1 MGYTMIDDYKETAEK
16 LKKILENNLQLIFDI
31 DCFETNMKN
40 EAIKGSDRMA
50 LLRALQFNIGDILCK
65 TDKDSV
71 EDVKKARQEIANIL
85 QDNNI
90 QSGRIKFII
99 NVFSYALD
107 WTDEEKERQKAEAQ
121 QRKIKQQALEEEEQ
135 RRREEEAAEK
145 ARREAEVAREAK
157 AAEEKAWRESEA
169 AHQVEIAQKAAQQ
182 EREAREKAQQETAM
196 ARNEKAQLERQ
207 LANEAKKHN
216 NKAIAIMMMLCL
228 MLGAGY
234 FFISNRED
242 GSYKNNANQQ
252 VKKSTVFEHDDDY
265 KNYMPN
271 ESRTSSQESKKSE
284 NTEQVKTR
292 NNAEDSADILK
303 RYHSNITDGNYRGAY
318 ACTSDAWQSRV
329 GYEGWAK
336 GFATTV
342 SSEVSNIT
350 VESSSDNQVI
360 LDYTLK
366 AVDNPGGTK
375 YFNGR
380 AVMIKTSSGWK
391 IDDMKNKVK

>member
-1 MGYTMIDDYKETAEK
+1 M
-16 LKKILENNLQLIFDI
+16 
-31 DCFETNMKN
+31 
-40 EAIKGSDRMA
+40 
-50 LLRALQFNIGDILCK
+50 
-65 TDKDSV
+65 
-71 EDVKKARQEIANIL
+71 

-90 QSGRIKFII
+90 QSGRIEFII

-107 WTDEEKERQKAEAQ
+107 WTDEEKERQKIEAQ

-135 RRREEEAAEK
+135 RRREEEAAEQ
-145 ARREAEVAREAK
+145 ARREAEAAREAK
-157 AAEEKAWRESEA
+157 AAEEKAWRKSEA
-169 AHQVEIAQKAAQQ
+169 AHQVEMARKAAQQ

-196 ARNEKAQLERQ
+196 ARNEKAKLERQ
-207 LANEAKKHN
+207 LANEAYN

>member
-1 MGYTMIDDYKETAEK
+1 MGYTMIDDYKDTAEK
-16 LKKILENNLQLIFDI
+16 LKKLLENNLQLIFDI

-40 EAIKGSDRMA
+40 EAIKGSDRIA
-50 LLRALQFNIGDILCK
+50 LLRGLQFNIGDILCK

-90 QSGRIKFII
+90 QSGRIEFII
-99 NVFSYALD
+99 NVFSYALN

-121 QRKIKQQALEEEEQ
+121 QKKIEQQALEEEEQ
-135 RRREEEAAEK
+135 RRREKEAAEK
-145 ARREAEVAREAK
+145 AQREAEAAREAK

-169 AHQVEIAQKAAQQ
+169 AHQVEMAQKAAQQ
-182 EREAREKAQQETAM
+182 EREAREKAQQETAR
-196 ARNEKAQLERQ
+196 ARSEKAKLERQ
-207 LANEAKKHN
+207 LANKEKNHS
-216 NKAIAIMMMLCL
+216 NKVIAIMMLCL

-242 GSYKNNANQQ
+242 DSYKNNANQQ
-252 VKKSTVFEHDDDY
+252 VKKSTVFEHNDDY

-271 ESRTSSQESKKSE
+271 DSSTSSQESKKSE
-284 NTEQVKTR
+284 NTEQVKTK
-292 NNAEDSADILK
+292 NNAEDSAVILK

-360 LDYTLK
+360 LNYTLK
-366 AVDNPGGTK
+366 AVDNPGGTR

-391 IDDMKNKVK
+391 IDDMKHKVK

>member
-1 MGYTMIDDYKETAEK
+1 MIDDYKETAEK

-31 DCFETNMKN
+31 DCFEMNMKN
-40 EAIKGSDRMA
+40 EAIKGSDKTA

-71 EDVKKARQEIANIL
+71 EDVKKARQEIAHIL
-85 QDNNI
+85 RDNNI
-90 QSGRIKFII
+90 QSGRIEFII

-107 WTDEEKERQKAEAQ
+107 WTDEEKERQKIEAQ
-121 QRKIKQQALEEEEQ
+121 QRKIEQQALKEEEQ

-145 ARREAEVAREAK
+145 ARQEAEAAREAK

-169 AHQVEIAQKAAQQ
+169 AHQVEMAQKAAQQ

-196 ARNEKAQLERQ
+196 ARSEKAKLERQ
-207 LANEAKKHN
+207 LANKAKNHS
-216 NKAIAIMMMLCL
+216 NKVIAIMMLCL

-242 GSYKNNANQQ
+242 GGYKNNANQQ
-252 VKKSTVFEHDDDY
+252 VKKSTVFEHNDDY

-271 ESRTSSQESKKSE
+271 DSSTSSQESKKSE

-292 NNAEDSADILK
+292 NNAEDSAVILK

-360 LDYTLK
+360 LNYTLK
-366 AVDNPGGTK
+366 AVDNPGGTR

-391 IDDMKNKVK
+391 IDDMKHKVK

>member
-1 MGYTMIDDYKETAEK
+1 
-16 LKKILENNLQLIFDI
+16 
-31 DCFETNMKN
+31 
-40 EAIKGSDRMA
+40 
-50 LLRALQFNIGDILCK
+50 
-65 TDKDSV
+65 
-71 EDVKKARQEIANIL
+71 
-85 QDNNI
+85 
-90 QSGRIKFII
+90 
-99 NVFSYALD
+99 
-107 WTDEEKERQKAEAQ
+107 
-121 QRKIKQQALEEEEQ
+121 
-135 RRREEEAAEK
+135 
-145 ARREAEVAREAK
+145 
-157 AAEEKAWRESEA
+157 
-169 AHQVEIAQKAAQQ
+169 
-182 EREAREKAQQETAM
+182 M
-196 ARNEKAQLERQ
+196 ARNEKAKLERQ
-207 LANEAKKHN
+207 LANEAKNHN

-271 ESRTSSQESKKSE
+271 ESRTSSQESKKAE

-292 NNAEDSADILK
+292 NNAEDSAAILK

-391 IDDMKNKVK
+391 IDDMKHKVK

>member
-1 MGYTMIDDYKETAEK
+1 MIDDYKDTAEK
-16 LKKILENNLQLIFDI
+16 LKKLLENNLQLIFDI
-31 DCFETNMKN
+31 DCFEMNMKN
-40 EAIKGSDRMA
+40 EAIKGSDKTA

-85 QDNNI
+85 RDNNI
-90 QSGRIKFII
+90 QSGRIEFII

-107 WTDEEKERQKAEAQ
+107 WTDEEKERQKIEAQ
-121 QRKIKQQALEEEEQ
+121 QRKIEQQALKEEKQ

-145 ARREAEVAREAK
+145 ARQEAEAAREAK

-196 ARNEKAQLERQ
+196 ARNEKAKLERQ

-271 ESRTSSQESKKSE
+271 ESRTSSQESKKAE

-292 NNAEDSADILK
+292 NNAEDSAAILK

-366 AVDNPGGTK
+366 AVDNLGGTK

-391 IDDMKNKVK
+391 IDDMKHKVK

>member
-1 MGYTMIDDYKETAEK
+1 MIEYYKDTAEK
-16 LKKILENNLQLIFDI
+16 LKKLLENNLQLIFDI

-90 QSGRIKFII
+90 QSGRIEFII

-121 QRKIKQQALEEEEQ
+121 QKKIEQQALEEEEQ

-145 ARREAEVAREAK
+145 AQREAEAAREAK

-169 AHQVEIAQKAAQQ
+169 AHQVEMAQKAAQQ

-196 ARNEKAQLERQ
+196 ARSEKAKLERQ
-207 LANEAKKHN
+207 LENETKNKNNN
-216 NKAIAIMMMLCL
+216 NKVIAIMMLCL

-252 VKKSTVFEHDDDY
+252 VKKSTVFEHNDDY

-271 ESRTSSQESKKSE
+271 DSSTSSQESKKSE

-292 NNAEDSADILK
+292 NNAEDSAVILK

-360 LDYTLK
+360 LNYTLK
-366 AVDNPGGTK
+366 AVDNPGGTR

-391 IDDMKNKVK
+391 IDDMKHKVK